1 MEDKDQPKSSLDNT
15 KTIKSNQ
22 LPKAKSRINHP
33 IRNQSEMKIFCIDD
47 LIPKNHKARM
57 VWEYVQSFDL
67 SEFIS
72 EIKAVEGSPGR
83 SATSPHLLLALWLYA
98 TIEGIVNGRVIEKY
112 CSEHNAFIWLCGDV
126 KVNYHTINDFR
137 INNKDRLNNLLT
149 QSITVFLDAGLI
161 SVKDISQDGIRV
173 RANAGTSS
181 FRRKETI
188 QDYLAT
194 SEEYL
199 KTLEAYNLEHPG
211 ETSKCQKAAQLSKAR
226 EQHER
231 IKKSAEEV
239 DKIIKTKEQTQKNG
253 GRKFTEEKKQN
264 TRVSITDPEARKMKM
279 ANSGFSPAYNVQL
292 AADTHSKVIVGVEV
306 TNSCVDTG
314 LMASMH
320 EQVIDRTKIHPRSHL
335 ADGGFR
341 DHKDL
346 EKIKKIN
353 PGCKTIVPVKN
364 SHLEESYI
372 PKENESEAT
381 KEWRMYMGT
390 IEAKEKYKDRA
401 STSELVNAQARNRG
415 LQQFVVRGVEKV
427 LSTMLIFTLTHN
439 MVKAWSL
446 FG

>member
-1 MEDKDQPKSSLDNT
+1 MKDKNQLNSPLDNS

-22 LPKAKSRINHP
+22 PPKAKPRINLP
-33 IRNQSEMKIFCIDD
+33 IRNQSEMRIYCIDD
-47 LIPKNHKARM
+47 LILPNHKARM
-57 VWEYVQSFDL
+57 VWKYVQSLDL
-67 SEFIS
+67 SEFIG
-72 EIKAVEGSPGR
+72 EIKAVEGNPGR

-98 TIEGIVNGRVIEKY
+98 TIEGIMNGRVIEKY

-161 SVKDISQDGIRV
+161 NVEDISQDGIRV

-188 QDYLAT
+188 QDYLDA
-194 SEEYL
+194 SEEYI
-199 KTLEAYNLEHPG
+199 KSLEEYNLENPG
-211 ETSKCQKAAQLSKAR
+211 ETSNCQKAAELSKAK
-226 EQHER
+226 EQNER

-239 DKIIKTKEQTQKNG
+239 DKIIKTKEQNQKNG
-253 GRKFTEEKKQN
+253 GRKFSEEKKLN

-279 ANSGFSPAYNVQL
+279 ANSGYSPAYNVQL
-292 AADTHSKVIVGVEV
+292 AADVKSKVVVGVDV

-314 LMASMH
+314 LMISMH
-320 EQVIDRTKIHPRSHL
+320 EQVIARTNIHPKSHL
-335 ADGGFR
+335 ADGGYR
-341 DHKDL
+341 DHKDI

-353 PGCKTIVPVKN
+353 QGCKIIVPVKN

-372 PKENESEAT
+372 PKENESEAN
-381 KEWRMYMGT
+381 KEWRIYMGT

-401 STSELVNAQARNRG
+401 STSEFVNAQARNRG

-427 LSTMLIFTLTHN
+427 LSTMLIFAVTHN

-446 FG
+446 LG

>member
-1 MEDKDQPKSSLDNT
+1 MEDKNQLKPTLDNS
-15 KTIKSNQ
+15 KTIESNQ
-22 LPKAKSRINHP
+22 LPKAKPRINLP

-57 VWEYVQSFDL
+57 VWEYVQSLDL

-72 EIKAVEGSPGR
+72 EIKAVEGNRGR

-112 CSEHNAFIWLCGDV
+112 CSEHNAFMWLCGDV

-149 QSITVFLDAGLI
+149 QSITIFLDAGLI
-161 SVKDISQDGIRV
+161 NVEDISQDGIRV

-188 QDYLAT
+188 QDYLAA
-194 SEEYL
+194 SEEYI
-199 KTLEAYNLEHPG
+199 KSLEEYNFENLN
-211 ETSKCQKAAQLSKAR
+211 ETSKSQKAAELSKAR
-226 EQHER
+226 EQQER

-239 DKIIKTKEQTQKNG
+239 NKIIKTKEQAQKNG

-264 TRVSITDPEARKMKM
+264 IRVSITDPEARKMKM
-279 ANSGFSPAYNVQL
+279 ANGGYSPAYNVQL

-320 EQVIDRTKIHPRSHL
+320 EQVIARTKIHPRSHL

-372 PKENESEAT
+372 PKENESDAT
-381 KEWRMYMGT
+381 KEWRIYMGT

-427 LSTMLIFTLTHN
+427 LSTMLIFAMTHN
-439 MVKAWSL
+439 MVEAWSL
-446 FG
+446 LG